1 MEELIALY
9 QEERFKIEQF
19 MKRMVNFFQDNPSLH
34 KDNLPIVHSV
44 KYRMKSVEH
53 LRDKLERKISIGRNI
68 VAGNFFDEIT
78 DLAGIRVLHLYPEQ
92 IHFIHKAIMNEVENG
107 DLVFYEKPKA
117 YTWDIDLKLYYEK
130 LGMDTSVKPSY
141 YTSVHYVVMPKKE
154 SKIKCEIQVRT
165 LYEEVWGEIDHSL
178 NYPYTCESLACKEQ
192 LKVLAQLTAAGTRL
206 ANSII
211 KTKEEYNGFQNSRT
225 VEIEEKE

>member
-9 QEERFKIEQF
+9 REERFKIEQF

-34 KDNLPIVHSV
+34 EDNLPVVHSV
-44 KYRMKSVEH
+44 KYRMKSESH
-53 LRDKLERKISIGRNI
+53 LRDKLQRKILNGRLI
-68 VAGNFFDEIT
+68 VPENFFDEIT
-78 DLAGIRVLHLYPEQ
+78 DLAGIRVLHLYSEQ
-92 IHFIHKAIMNEVENG
+92 IYFVHNAIMNEVENG
-107 DLVFYEKPKA
+107 DLVLYEKPKA

-130 LGMDTSVKPSY
+130 LGMDTLVKPSY
-141 YTSVHYVVMPKKE
+141 YTSVHYVVMPKKG

-165 LYEEVWGEIDHSL
+165 LYEEVWGEMDHSL
-178 NYPYTCESLACKEQ
+178 NYPYTCKSLACKEQ

-211 KTKEEYNGFQNSRT
+211 KTKEEYDTFIQN
-225 VEIEEKE
+225 

>member
-9 QEERFKIEQF
+9 REERFKIEQF

-34 KDNLPIVHSV
+34 EENLPVVHSV
-44 KYRMKSVEH
+44 KYRMKSEGH
-53 LRDKLERKISIGRNI
+53 LFDKLQRKALNGRKIVSE
-68 VAGNFFDEIT
+68 NFFDEIT
-78 DLAGIRVLHLYPEQ
+78 DLAGIRVLHLYSEQ
-92 IHFIHKAIMNEVENG
+92 VKIIHDAIMNEVKNG
-107 DLVFYEKPKA
+107 DLVLYEKPKA
-117 YTWDIDLKLYYEK
+117 YTWDIDLKMYYEK
-130 LGMDTSVKPSY
+130 LGMDTLIKPSY

-206 ANSII
+206 ANSIV
-211 KTKEEYNGFQNSRT
+211 KTKEEYDTFN
-225 VEIEEKE
+225 KK

>member
-9 QEERFKIEQF
+9 REERFKIEQF

-34 KDNLPIVHSV
+34 EENLPVVHSV
-44 KYRMKSVEH
+44 KYRMKSEGH
-53 LRDKLERKISIGRNI
+53 LLDKLQRKALNGRKIVSE
-68 VAGNFFDEIT
+68 NFFDEIT
-78 DLAGIRVLHLYPEQ
+78 DLAGIRVLHLYSEQ
-92 IHFIHKAIMNEVENG
+92 VQIIHDAIMNEVKNG
-107 DLVFYEKPKA
+107 DLVLYEKPKV
-117 YTWDIDLKLYYEK
+117 YTWDIDLKMYYEK
-130 LGMDTSVKPSY
+130 LGMDTLIKPSY

-206 ANSII
+206 ANSIV
-211 KTKEEYNGFQNSRT
+211 KTKEEYDTFN
-225 VEIEEKE
+225 KK

>member
-9 QEERFKIEQF
+9 REERFKIEQF
-19 MKRMVNFFQDNPSLH
+19 MKRMVNFFQDNPFLH
-34 KDNLPIVHSV
+34 EDNLPVVHSV
-44 KYRMKSVEH
+44 KYRMKSESH
-53 LRDKLERKISIGRNI
+53 LQDKLQRKILNGRTI
-68 VAGNFFDEIT
+68 VPENFFDEIT
-78 DLAGIRVLHLYPEQ
+78 DLAGIRVLHLYSEQ
-92 IHFIHKAIMNEVENG
+92 IYFVHNAIMNEVENG
-107 DLVFYEKPKA
+107 DLVLYEKPKA

-130 LGMDTSVKPSY
+130 LGMDTLVKPSY
-141 YTSVHYVVMPKKE
+141 YTSVHYVVMPKKG

-178 NYPYTCESLACKEQ
+178 NYPYTCKSLACKEQ

-211 KTKEEYNGFQNSRT
+211 KTKEEYDTFIQN
-225 VEIEEKE
+225 